1 MKARRVGR
9 WLTAATTTT
18 IAATHTHSQAQW
30 AEMIA
35 NDADTLDQL
44 LQLQLRVVDQKL
56 ARAKQ
61 ARALQP
67 MQAAHVQPVSEA
79 HPHAAEPEMPWRQ
92 QMAAHQ
98 DRLDELAR
106 RNAALARECADAQ
119 ARPPAEPPRSRPEA
133 AGQQAEPSATESL
146 LQESLK
152 MQRDLMAHLTREAEA
167 SEARREEAADED
179 AQWAAE
185 LETMAALPAPP
196 LFSHAPTG
204 GAPPAG
210 RESLQAQS
218 PYKRSSKAE
227 EVLRKEIT
235 AAMEGLSDEDSSADE
250 ASSRKGRGGRRV
262 PLERNLGHATLQKSM
277 MHLPVGLG
285 GGRGR
290 MSMAACGLAL
300 LFCYKL
306 RTKYSPV
313 TMGEDEVSVML
324 ETLHEVASG
333 WLRRPLRAVV
343 QSVLRD
349 VTLHMELSSVAGGRR
364 LFGLLPATDGVPH
377 DLQASKLKVRAKAIV
392 DELAVLGGDAPPA
405 LLQSLHFLTS
415 RRINWPSNALYASE
429 RAALHMAASGASSIT
444 ATSPRVLTVGLL
456 LTRTLLHRLLLQ
468 PREAMLAPKTT
479 PRGMANLR
487 MIAAM
492 LYVLGCAVPL
502 MPLRPEVRGAKL
514 AAALKQDPEATA
526 AFKGELERLEENGL
540 PLLQE
545 WVWEAAAVVYQWT
558 QTVLRA
564 ARNAARDVAQDPL
577 A

>member
-1 MKARRVGR
+1 M
-9 WLTAATTTT
+9 L
-18 IAATHTHSQAQW
+18 
-30 AEMIA
+30 A

-67 MQAAHVQPVSEA
+67 VHSAHVQLPQPMSKVHA
-79 HPHAAEPEMPWRQ
+79 HAVEPEMPWRQ
-92 QMAAHQ
+92 QMAAQ
-98 DRLDELAR
+98 QLRLDELAR

-119 ARPPAEPPRSRPEA
+119 ARPPAALPRR
-133 AGQQAEPSATESL
+133 QAEPSTTESL

-152 MQRDLMAHLTREAEA
+152 MQQELMAHLTREAEA
-167 SEARREEAADED
+167 GEARRVEAADED

-185 LETMAALPAPP
+185 LESSLAALPEPP
-196 LFSHAPTG
+196 RFSHAPVG

-210 RESLQAQS
+210 RESLQAQGQGGR
-218 PYKRSSKAE
+218 PIARGGKAE
-227 EVLRKEIT
+227 EALRKEIA
-235 AAMEGLSDEDSSADE
+235 AAMDGLSDADSSADD
-250 ASSRKGRGGRRV
+250 ASPRKGRGGKRA
-262 PLERNLGHATLQKSM
+262 PLERNLGHDTQMRDLHSQLAA
-277 MHLPVGLG
+277 GLAGARG
-285 GGRGR
+285 GG
-290 MSMAACGLAL
+290 MSLAACGFAL
-300 LFCYKL
+300 LFVYRM

-313 TMGEDEVSVML
+313 TMAEEEVTM
-324 ETLHEVASG
+324 TLDQLYDFASG
-333 WLRRPLRAVV
+333 WLRRSLRAVV
-343 QSVLRD
+343 HAVLKD
-349 VTLHMELSSVAGGRR
+349 HALHMELSSQGGGRR
-364 LFGLLPATDGVPH
+364 LFGLLPASDGVPH
-377 DLQASKLKVRAKAIV
+377 DLQASKLKVRAKAIL
-392 DELAVLGGDAPPA
+392 DELGVLGGDAPPV
-405 LLQSLHFLTS
+405 LLQSLHLLTS
-415 RRINWPSNALYASE
+415 RRINWPRNALYKSE
-429 RAALHMAASGASSIT
+429 RDSLHMEGAGGASSIS

-456 LTRTLLHRLLLQ
+456 ITRTLLHRLLLQ

-502 MPLRPEVRGAKL
+502 VPLRPEVRGKKL
-514 AAALKQDPEATA
+514 ADALKQDPEATT

-540 PLLQE
+540 PLLQG
-545 WVWEAAAVVYQWT
+545 WVWEAAALLGQWT

>member
-1 MKARRVGR
+1 
-9 WLTAATTTT
+9 
-18 IAATHTHSQAQW
+18 
-30 AEMIA
+30 MIA

-56 ARAKQ
+56 TRAKQ

-67 MQAAHVQPVSEA
+67 MQAAHVQPPQPLSKA
-79 HPHAAEPEMPWRQ
+79 HPHAVEPWRQ

-98 DRLDELAR
+98 HRLDELAR

-119 ARPPAEPPRSRPEA
+119 AKPPAEPARRRPEA
-133 AGQQAEPSATESL
+133 TGRQAEPSTTESL

-152 MQRDLMAHLTREAEA
+152 MQRGLMAHLTREAEA
-167 SEARREEAADED
+167 SEARRMEAADED

-218 PYKRSSKAE
+218 KDGRPIARSSKAE
-227 EVLRKEIT
+227 DVLRKEIA
-235 AAMEGLSDEDSSADE
+235 AAMEGLSEEGDSSADE
-250 ASSRKGRGGRRV
+250 APRKGRGGRRL
-262 PLERNLGHATLQKSM
+262 PLERNLGQATLQKSM
-277 MHLPVGLG
+277 VHLPVGLG
-285 GGRGR
+285 GVSGR
-290 MSMAACGLAL
+290 MSMAACGFAL
-300 LFCYKL
+300 LFVYKL

-313 TMGEDEVSVML
+313 TMAEDEVSVML

-343 QSVLRD
+343 QSVLKD
-349 VTLHMELSSVAGGRR
+349 VTLHMELSSVGGGRR

-377 DLQASKLKVRAKAIV
+377 ELQASKLKVRAKAIV
-392 DELAVLGGDAPPA
+392 DELAVLGGNAPPA

-415 RRINWPSNALYASE
+415 RRINWPSNALYTSE

-468 PREAMLAPKTT
+468 PREALLAPKTT

>member
-1 MKARRVGR
+1 M
-9 WLTAATTTT
+9 
-18 IAATHTHSQAQW
+18 
-30 AEMIA
+30 

-67 MQAAHVQPVSEA
+67 VHSAHVQLPQPMSKA
-79 HPHAAEPEMPWRQ
+79 HAQAVQ

-98 DRLDELAR
+98 LRLDELAR

-119 ARPPAEPPRSRPEA
+119 ARPPAA
-133 AGQQAEPSATESL
+133 PSTTESL

-152 MQRDLMAHLTREAEA
+152 MQQELMAHLTREAEA
-167 SEARREEAADED
+167 GEARRMEAADED

-185 LETMAALPAPP
+185 LESSLAALPEPP
-196 LFSHAPTG
+196 RFSHAPVG

-210 RESLQAQS
+210 RESVQAQGQGGR
-218 PYKRSSKAE
+218 PIARGVKAE
-227 EVLRKEIT
+227 EALREEIA
-235 AAMEGLSDEDSSADE
+235 AAMEGLSDEDSSADD
-250 ASSRKGRGGRRV
+250 ASPRKGRGGKRAPV
-262 PLERNLGHATLQKSM
+262 ERNLGHDTQARNM
-277 MHLPVGLG
+277 HRHLPTGLAGARG
-285 GGRGR
+285 GG
-290 MSMAACGLAL
+290 MSLAACGFAL
-300 LFCYKL
+300 LFVYRM
-306 RTKYSPV
+306 RTKHSPV
-313 TMGEDEVSVML
+313 SMAEEEVKVML

-333 WLRRPLRAVV
+333 WLRRSLRAVV
-343 QSVLRD
+343 HAVLKD
-349 VTLHMELSSVAGGRR
+349 HALHMELSSQGGGRR
-364 LFGLLPATDGVPH
+364 LFGLLPATDGAPH
-377 DLQASKLKVRAKAIV
+377 GLQASKLKVRAKAIL
-392 DELAVLGGDAPPA
+392 DELGVLGGDAPLA
-405 LLQSLHFLTS
+405 LLQSLHLLTS
-415 RRINWPSNALYASE
+415 RRINWPRNALYKSE
-429 RAALHMAASGASSIT
+429 RDSLHMDMERAGGASCIS

-468 PREAMLAPKTT
+468 PREALLAPKTT

-502 MPLRPEVRGAKL
+502 VPLRPEVRGKKL
-514 AAALKQDPEATA
+514 ADALKQDPEATA

-545 WVWEAAAVVYQWT
+545 WVWEAAAVLGQWT

>member
-1 MKARRVGR
+1 
-9 WLTAATTTT
+9 
-18 IAATHTHSQAQW
+18 
-30 AEMIA
+30 MIA
-35 NDADTLDQL
+35 NDAETLDQL

-67 MQAAHVQPVSEA
+67 MQAAHVQPPQPMSTA
-79 HPHAAEPEMPWRQ
+79 HPHAVEPEMPWRE

-98 DRLDELAR
+98 HRLDELAR

-119 ARPPAEPPRSRPEA
+119 ARPPAEPPRRRPEA
-133 AGQQAEPSATESL
+133 TGRQAEPSTTESL

-167 SEARREEAADED
+167 SEARRMEAADED

-210 RESLQAQS
+210 RESLQAQGKDGR
-218 PYKRSSKAE
+218 PIARSSKAE
-227 EVLRKEIT
+227 DVLRKEIT
-235 AAMEGLSDEDSSADE
+235 KAMEGLSEEEDSADE
-250 ASSRKGRGGRRV
+250 ASPRKGRGGRRL
-262 PLERNLGHATLQKSM
+262 PLERNLGHASQQQSM

-285 GGRGR
+285 GARGR
-290 MSMAACGLAL
+290 MSMAACGFAL
-300 LFCYKL
+300 LFVYKM

-313 TMGEDEVSVML
+313 TMGGDEVTVML
-324 ETLHEVASG
+324 ETLHEVAGG

-343 QSVLRD
+343 QSVLKD

-415 RRINWPSNALYASE
+415 RRINWPSNALYTSE
-429 RAALHMAASGASSIT
+429 RAALQMAASGASSIT

-468 PREAMLAPKTT
+468 PREALLAPKTT

-526 AFKGELERLEENGL
+526 TFKGELERLEENGL

-545 WVWEAAAVVYQWT
+545 WVWEAAAVLYQWT

-564 ARNAARDVAQDPL
+564 ARNAARDVALDPL